1 MNENEA
7 KTLIERFAEKQQGGH
22 FACPRC
28 GKMTMDAES
37 VPQRSEPQGNGLYL
51 RCLRNAGGLGGYDG
65 QHNSADRMGYRRRA
79 RKLAHG
85 GRWQ

>member
-7 KTLIERFAEKQQGGH
+7 RTLIERFAKTAGRAFCLPPLREDDDG
-22 FACPRC
+22 C
-28 GKMTMDAES
+28 GERH
-37 VPQRSEPQGNGLYL
+37 PQRTEPQGDGPYL
-51 RCLRNAGGLGGYDG
+51 RCLRNAGGIGGHDG

-85 GRWQ
+85 GRRQ

>member
-28 GKMTMDAES
+28 GKMAMDAES
-37 VPQRSEPQGNGLYL
+37 VTRLSY
-51 RCLRNAGGLGGYDG
+51 
-65 QHNSADRMGYRRRA
+65 SAKIGVR
-79 RKLAHG
+79 
-85 GRWQ
+85 